1 MKTPVLNLLSPVLLL
16 CSVLLLGTSPY
27 TPWSSRPHATENTD
41 SARSHYSM
49 FLASSFVFAC
59 SKSTVA
65 AYRGEDFPRAWAI
78 PPLETVY
85 LAHEDS
91 YHYAVETDLGAA
103 EWNATLPRGGATLYL
118 GDDSRPF
125 TLGLFHQLR
134 CLNIV
139 REVLVDIFNDPSPDA
154 KIKRF
159 DMIHHRMNH
168 LRQSVICRGSVR
180 LENVRAYIDP
190 HLTVWDVTHT
200 CKDWSAV
207 YKAAEDNYNEYLK
220 KALEHGVTVSDIDT
234 QRFIHRDPHSC
245 TS

>member
-1 MKTPVLNLLSPVLLL
+1 
-16 CSVLLLGTSPY
+16 
-27 TPWSSRPHATENTD
+27 
-41 SARSHYSM
+41 M

-59 SKSTVA
+59 SKLTVA
-65 AYRGEDFPRAWAI
+65 AYRGEDFPRAWPI

-91 YHYAVETDLGAA
+91 HHYAVETDLGIA

-118 GDDSRPF
+118 GDDFRPF

-139 REVLVDIFNDPSPDA
+139 REVLVDIFNNPSPDA
-154 KIKRF
+154 KFDRF
-159 DMIHHRMNH
+159 DMIHHCMNY

-180 LENVRAYIDP
+180 LESVRAYIDS

-220 KALEHGVTVSDIDT
+220 NALEHGVKVSD
-234 QRFIHRDPHSC
+234 RDP
-245 TS
+245 